1 MFPPPADALP
11 SYAGVRVNSDRR
23 FQKFLQRWSRIQPGE
38 RQRCAMADQGAGEIQ
53 STRRRFRQTSN
64 SERFRSSN
72 RTGAI
77 IIPTKDRLT
86 ICFAHIAYQM
96 QQRLLALN
104 TGVASSEVRDRE
116 ALASRGIRLAKRQR
130 GERPRGFRARDR
142 SDSSR

>member
-1 MFPPPADALP
+1 M
-11 SYAGVRVNSDRR
+11 
-23 FQKFLQRWSRIQPGE
+23 
-38 RQRCAMADQGAGEIQ
+38 
-53 STRRRFRQTSN
+53 
-64 SERFRSSN
+64 
-72 RTGAI
+72 
-77 IIPTKDRLT
+77 IPTKDRLT

-142 SDSSR
+142 SDSRVEPAVAQSARQSGEARLTWHDW